1 MWWCI
6 SRGTAF
12 AITSG
17 TIERDRLA
25 DSSMG
30 ACKSKRAMSVV
41 EGRRQQS
48 RTSLNAPMI
57 GQGNGG
63 ATRALVVGAYRTS
76 GLRDW
81 KKRSPPA
88 PPYIGATSGPLQRLF
103 TSSLRREERES
114 LPHAPSFRATQ
125 GLRPPGC
132 EPGAAPPDT
141 AALPAKASA
150 TSPQGQSSSP
160 IAGGPPSSRRRS
172 DRPSYLEGP
181 SRRQEARQKFPIT
194 RFASRRSLRSC
205 RARFQ
210 RTLRR
215 WT

>member
-25 DSSMG
+25 DSSMA

-81 KKRSPPA
+81 KKEARLRPR
-88 PPYIGATSGPLQRLF
+88 TSGRQAGNY
-103 TSSLRREERES
+103 SDSLRPLYEGSSVEAY
-114 LPHAPSFRATQ
+114 LTL
-125 GLRPPGC
+125 LRP
-132 EPGAAPPDT
+132 ERR
-141 AALPAKASA
+141 KA
-150 TSPQGQSSSP
+150 
-160 IAGGPPSSRRRS
+160 
-172 DRPSYLEGP
+172 
-181 SRRQEARQKFPIT
+181 
-194 RFASRRSLRSC
+194 
-205 RARFQ
+205 
-210 RTLRR
+210 
-215 WT
+215 

>member
-1 MWWCI
+1 MEQRYTHINSVRSAGKTQWLVHRYALRELCAFNGMWWCI

-41 EGRRQQS
+41 KERRQQS
-48 RTSLNAPMI
+48 RTLLNAPMI

-81 KKRSPPA
+81 KK
-88 PPYIGATSGPLQRLF
+88 
-103 TSSLRREERES
+103 
-114 LPHAPSFRATQ
+114 
-125 GLRPPGC
+125 
-132 EPGAAPPDT
+132 
-141 AALPAKASA
+141 
-150 TSPQGQSSSP
+150 
-160 IAGGPPSSRRRS
+160 
-172 DRPSYLEGP
+172 
-181 SRRQEARQKFPIT
+181 
-194 RFASRRSLRSC
+194 
-205 RARFQ
+205 
-210 RTLRR
+210 
-215 WT
+215 